1 MSLHPSILLSFFVLS
16 ACSSADKDGDT
27 GTTEVA
33 TIGGTFTILD
43 AVSGA
48 GIADVDVSSS
58 LGETTMT
65 GTDGS
70 ATVAVAENGR
80 FSVQVSKDGALDHL
94 LFGPTGQE
102 DFEFVT
108 FMATDA
114 LVGTVTSMLGTSPAE
129 GTGLLVVGIDYDNLS
144 PAVGATASVDA
155 AHDSPWVIGGM
166 GRPAF
171 GATIPMGGMGMVAFP
186 GLVPGNNVAV
196 DVIPPQGTECT
207 AFPSGGSM
215 PAAPILANTV
225 TVITYHCR

>member
-1 MSLHPSILLSFFVLS
+1 MSLHPSILLSFLALS
-16 ACSSADKDGDT
+16 ACSTAGKDGDT

-33 TIGGTFTILD
+33 TIAGTFTILD
-43 AVSGA
+43 AVSGS
-48 GIADVDVSSS
+48 GIEDVSVSS
-58 LGETTMT
+58 NLGETAMT
-65 GTDGS
+65 SADGS
-70 ATVAVAENGR
+70 ATVAVAENGS

-94 LFGPTGQE
+94 LFGPTGE
-102 DFEFVT
+102 DDFDFVT
-108 FMATDA
+108 FMATDT

-166 GRPAF
+166 GPAF
-171 GATIPMGGMGMVAFP
+171 GDTIPMGGMGMVAFP

-196 DVIPPQGTECT
+196 DVIPPQGTDCT

-215 PAAPILANTV
+215 PNAPILANTV